1 MHHQSSE
8 SNDKQK
14 VAVIL
19 HHQNYVKLKRSGK
32 RMWLS
37 RFLNKFGKSRTL
49 SLLIGL
55 ELVWLAF
62 YLLTVFVFDS
72 PIVMLTIGNLLQII
86 ISGLATE
93 AFYEYERPF
102 WSMVFLTVFL
112 VWIAICIFE
121 LIPFMQSNL
130 ILRDFKFLLPHHYH
144 YSRLKV
150 VL

>member
-1 MHHQSSE
+1 
-8 SNDKQK
+8 
-14 VAVIL
+14 
-19 HHQNYVKLKRSGK
+19 
-32 RMWLS
+32 MWLS
-37 RFLNKFGKSRTL
+37 RFWNKFGKSRTL

-130 ILRDFKFLLPHHYH
+130 ILRDFKFLSPHHYH
-144 YSRLKV
+144 YSRLIV

>member
-1 MHHQSSE
+1 
-8 SNDKQK
+8 
-14 VAVIL
+14 
-19 HHQNYVKLKRSGK
+19 
-32 RMWLS
+32 MWLS
-37 RFLNKFGKSRTL
+37 KFLNKFGKSRTL

-130 ILRDFKFLLPHHYH
+130 ILKDFKFLSPHHYH
-144 YSRLKV
+144 YSRLIV
-150 VL
+150 DL